1 MRKLYREEM
10 SNFVYL
16 EILKAKS
23 LVSIFD
29 KCIDDY
35 HKIDDVNQEI
45 IYPFEKKSF
54 EGILYRKCW
63 IDTVQWHY
71 EDIIRDDEIKPK
83 EALVLK
89 RKIDKSNQK
98 RTNLVEVI
106 DDHFIDQFK
115 NIIPKKNATINT
127 ESLAWAIDRLSILA
141 LKIYHMAEESSR
153 ISATRDHRMKCSE
166 KLLILNEQKSD
177 LCLAIDQL
185 FNDISKGKKIMK
197 VYRQMK
203 MYNDEDLNPILYKK
217 DKD

>member
-1 MRKLYREEM
+1 M
-10 SNFVYL
+10 
-16 EILKAKS
+16 LKAKS

-29 KCIDDY
+29 RCIDDY
-35 HKIDDVNQEI
+35 HKLNDVNQAI
-45 IYPFEKKSF
+45 VNPFEKKSF

-83 EALVLK
+83 DALDLK
-89 RKIDKSNQK
+89 RKIDQSNQK

-106 DDHFIDQFK
+106 DDYFMNEFK
-115 NIIPKKNATINT
+115 EVNPQKNATMNT
-127 ESLAWAIDRLSILA
+127 ESIAWAIDRLSILA
-141 LKIYHMAEESSR
+141 LKIYHMEEESSR
-153 ISATRDHRMKCSE
+153 ISATRNHRTKCLE
-166 KLLILNEQKSD
+166 KLSILNDQKSD

-185 FNDISKGKKIMK
+185 IKDIVDGKKVMK

-217 DKD
+217 NKD

>member
-1 MRKLYREEM
+1 M
-10 SNFVYL
+10 
-16 EILKAKS
+16 LKAKS

-29 KCIDDY
+29 RCIDDY
-35 HKIDDVNQEI
+35 HKLNDVNQAI
-45 IYPFEKKSF
+45 VNPFEKKSF

-83 EALVLK
+83 EALALK
-89 RKIDKSNQK
+89 RKIDQSNQK

-106 DDHFIDQFK
+106 DDYFMNEFK
-115 NIIPKKNATINT
+115 EVNPQKNATMNT
-127 ESLAWAIDRLSILA
+127 ESIAWAIDRLSILA
-141 LKIYHMAEESSR
+141 LKIYHMEEESSR
-153 ISATRDHRMKCSE
+153 ISATRNHRTKCLE
-166 KLLILNEQKSD
+166 KLSILNDQKSD

-185 FNDISKGKKIMK
+185 IKDIVDGKKVMK

-217 DKD
+217 K

>member
-1 MRKLYREEM
+1 M

-16 EILKAKS
+16 RMLKAKD
-23 LVSIFD
+23 LVSIFER
-29 KCIDDY
+29 CIHYY
-35 HKIDDVNQEI
+35 HKLNDVNQEI
-45 IYPFEKKSF
+45 VNPYEKKSF

-83 EALVLK
+83 EALALK
-89 RKIDKSNQK
+89 RKIDQSNQK

-106 DDHFIDQFK
+106 DDYFMDEFK
-115 NIIPKKNATINT
+115 NVNPQNNATMNT
-127 ESLAWAIDRLSILA
+127 ESIAWAIDRLSILA

-153 ISATRDHRMKCSE
+153 ISATRNHRTKCLE
-166 KLLILNEQKSD
+166 KLSILNDQKSD
-177 LCLAIDQL
+177 LCMAIDQL
-185 FNDISKGKKIMK
+185 IKDIVDGKKVMK

-217 DKD
+217 K

>member
-1 MRKLYREEM
+1 M
-10 SNFVYL
+10 
-16 EILKAKS
+16 KAKG

-29 KCIDDY
+29 KCINDY
-35 HKIDDVNQEI
+35 HKLDDVNQGI

-71 EDIIRDDEIKPK
+71 EDIIRDDKIKPK

-89 RKIDKSNQK
+89 RKIDQSNQK
-98 RTNLVEVI
+98 RTNLVELI
-106 DDHFIDQFK
+106 DDHFIDEFK
-115 NIIPKKNATINT
+115 NIIPQKNATINT

-141 LKIYHMAEESSR
+141 LKIYHMAEETSR
-153 ISATRDHRMKCSE
+153 ISATRDHRKKCSE

-185 FNDISKGKKIMK
+185 INDISQGKKIMK

-217 DKD
+217 DKN